1 MVKIYNHP
9 QFGEIRIKRVKL
21 SNRVKIAVHPLKGIT
36 VTIPWLV
43 SYSRALKF
51 IEEKREWIS
60 ETIKKQSRKTR
71 DEAIRIGTESPLKLI
86 TKKIVVE
93 NLSENNYNDEIISE
107 IRKEAKIYLPERVRI
122 LAETLGF
129 NPGKV
134 TVRNNR
140 TNWGS
145 CSKSGNISLNIHLM
159 RLTPELA
166 DFVIIHELCHLK
178 HRNHGPQFHNM
189 LNSLCD
195 GRERELNKMLRKERP
210 QIMILLGEQTKKGTN

>member
-122 LAETLGF
+122 LA
-129 NPGKV
+129 
-134 TVRNNR
+134 
-140 TNWGS
+140 
-145 CSKSGNISLNIHLM
+145 
-159 RLTPELA
+159 
-166 DFVIIHELCHLK
+166 
-178 HRNHGPQFHNM
+178 
-189 LNSLCD
+189 
-195 GRERELNKMLRKERP
+195 
-210 QIMILLGEQTKKGTN
+210 